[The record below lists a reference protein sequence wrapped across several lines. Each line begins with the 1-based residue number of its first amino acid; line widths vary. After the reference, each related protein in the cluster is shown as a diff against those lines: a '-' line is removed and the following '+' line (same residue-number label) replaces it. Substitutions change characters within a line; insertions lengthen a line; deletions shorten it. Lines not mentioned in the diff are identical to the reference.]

1 MRRKLRRRGSAELQ
15 FRRDIL
21 LLGAVA
27 VAAIVGGALLLILRP
42 GAGIDSFVKE
52 EKERVAAARPNPAN
66 AEAFRATICSDEPC
80 VLVEAGGLAI
90 LVGAGEG
97 AADGLRAHG
106 LMRAD
111 LDAVVLPG
119 MRLDAIAGLPGVAQG
134 SRAVGRRDPLKVY
147 GPQGIVPV
155 VDGANLLLAGEPSS
169 RLSVGTDKEDQGL
182 EGIVVFDSGVVA
194 VRAFGGRG
202 PDEERVYRVDF
213 EGKSLVIAGCR
224 SRADQIV
231 SAARGTRST
240 AAILAAGSDRLSA
253 GAESECL
260 PVADGLEAARQARF
274 DAILLSALKPSTAI
288 SGASDAWRAVIRGE
302 KAAVG
307 GVGAKIDLSPAKPTI
322 TDAR

>member
-1 MRRKLRRRGSAELQ
+1 MK

-27 VAAIVGGALLLILRP
+27 VAAIVGGALLLVMRP
-42 GAGIDSFVKE
+42 GAGIDSFISE
-52 EKERVAAARPNPAN
+52 EKARVAAARPNPAN
-66 AEAFRATICSDEPC
+66 AEAFRATVCSAGPC

-90 LVGAGEG
+90 LIGAGEG
-97 AADGLRAHG
+97 AADGLRARG

-111 LDAVVLPG
+111 LDAVVLPDMG
-119 MRLDAIAGLPGVAQG
+119 LDTIAGLPGIAQA
-134 SRAVGRRDPLKVY
+134 SLAVGRREPLKVY

-155 VDGANLLLAGEPSS
+155 VDGANLLLAGEPSA

-182 EGIVVFDSGVVA
+182 TGIVVFDSGVVS

-202 PDEERVYRVDF
+202 PDEQRVYRVDF

-224 SRADQIV
+224 SRTDQIV
-231 SAARGTRST
+231 SAARGTQST

-260 PVADGLEAARQARF
+260 PVADVIKAAGQARF
-274 DAILLSALKPSTAI
+274 DAILLSGLNPSTAI
-288 SGASDAWRAVIRGE
+288 PGSVDAWKGVLRGE
-302 KAAVG
+302 KAVVG
-307 GVGAKIDLSPAKPTI
+307 GVGASIDLSPAKPVI
-322 TDAR
+322 NPAR

>member
-1 MRRKLRRRGSAELQ
+1 MKL
-15 FRRDIL
+15 RRDIL

-27 VAAIVGGALLLILRP
+27 VAAIMSGTLLLLLRP
-42 GAGIDSFVKE
+42 GVGIDSFIAE
-52 EKERVAAARPNPAN
+52 EKARVAAARPNPAN
-66 AEAFRATICSDEPC
+66 AEGFRATVCSDGPC

-97 AADGLRAHG
+97 AADGLRARG

-111 LDAVVLPG
+111 LDAVVLAD
-119 MRLDAIAGLPGVAQG
+119 LALESIAGLPGIAQG
-134 SRAVGRRDPLKVY
+134 SLAVGRRDPLKVY

-155 VDGANLLLAGEPSS
+155 VDGANLLLAGEPSA

-202 PDEERVYRVDF
+202 PDEQRVYRVDF

-231 SAARGTRST
+231 SAARGTQST

-260 PVADGLEAARQARF
+260 PLADVLEAAKQARF
-274 DAILLSALKPSTAI
+274 DAILLSGLRPSTSI
-288 SGASDAWRAVIRGE
+288 PGAADAWRGVVRGQNAVVGE
-302 KAAVG
+302 
-307 GVGAKIDLSPAKPTI
+307 VGASIDLSPAKPVVKE
-322 TDAR
+322 AR

>member
-1 MRRKLRRRGSAELQ
+1 MK

-27 VAAIVGGALLLILRP
+27 VAAVVVGAVLLILRP
-42 GAGIDSFVKE
+42 GAGIDSFISE
-52 EKERVAAARPNPAN
+52 EKVRVAAARPNPAN
-66 AEAFRATICSDEPC
+66 AEGFRATICSAGPC
-80 VLVEAGGLAI
+80 VLVEAGGLAV

-97 AADGLRAHG
+97 AAEGLQAKG

-111 LDAVVLPG
+111 LDAVVVPD
-119 MRLDAIAGLPGVAQG
+119 MALDSIAGLPGIARG
-134 SRAVGRRDPLKVY
+134 SLTVGRREPLKVY

-155 VDGANLLLAGEPSS
+155 VDGANLLLSGEPGV
-169 RLSVGTDKEDQGL
+169 RLTVGADREDQGL

-202 PDEERVYRVDF
+202 PDEQRVYRLDF

-224 SRADQIV
+224 SRPDQIV
-231 SAARGTRST
+231 SAARGTQST

-260 PVADGLEAARQARF
+260 PLADVMEAAKQARF
-274 DAILLSALKPSTAI
+274 DAVLLSNLDPSTAI
-288 SGASDAWRAVIRGE
+288 PGAVEAWRGLIRGE
-302 KAAVG
+302 KAAIG
-307 GVGAKIDLSPAKPTI
+307 GIGASIDLSSAKPTI
-322 TDAR
+322 NAGR

>member
-1 MRRKLRRRGSAELQ
+1 MK

-27 VAAIVGGALLLILRP
+27 VAAIVGGTLLLILRP
-42 GAGIDSFVKE
+42 GAGIDGFVNA
-52 EKERVAAARPNPAN
+52 EKARVTAARPNPAN

-97 AADGLRAHG
+97 AADGLRARG

-119 MRLDAIAGLPGVAQG
+119 MGLDAIAGLPGVAQG
-134 SRAVGRRDPLKVY
+134 SLTVGRREPLKVY

-202 PDEERVYRVDF
+202 PDEQRVYRVDF

-224 SRADQIV
+224 SRAEQIV
-231 SAARGTRST
+231 SAARGTQST

-260 PVADGLEAARQARF
+260 AVSDVLEAAMQARF

-288 SGASDAWRAVIRGE
+288 SGAAEAWRDVLRGE
-302 KAAVG
+302 KAVVGAVG
-307 GVGAKIDLSPAKPTI
+307 ATIDLSPVKPTI
-322 TDAR
+322 TEAR